1 MARLID
7 GIIGHQ
13 DIIQRFLSSL
23 EKGQLPHAYLFVG
36 PAGVGR
42 KATALALAQA
52 FLCEKSPKVCG
63 VCGSCLR
70 ITSFVSHKVTKTSPT
85 AGSGT
90 ESLLVIEPEK
100 NQIRIDQA
108 HQVLEFLN
116 FKSVS
121 KNRLVIIN
129 GADLLNPQSANALLK
144 SIEEPPEG
152 TYFFLIAPSPAH
164 VLSTIRSR
172 AQVVS
177 FKPLTVA
184 EMKKK
189 ASAPEWALKA
199 SQGSF
204 ERLAQLLEKD
214 EQEIRESAL
223 VWLQDWAQE
232 PQAYLRSEH
241 RDLVRDREVARSLAH
256 HLSWL
261 LRDALYLKLGAQDK
275 VLNSDKVSSLQKI
288 TAEISNEDLQRACEK
303 ALWIEQKLDAN
314 QDASLVFEQFWIETR
329 P

>member
-1 MARLID
+1 MARLVD
-7 GIIGHQ
+7 RIIGHQ
-13 DIIQRFLSSL
+13 DIIQRFLKSL
-23 EKGQLPHAYLFVG
+23 ENGTLPHAYLFVG
-36 PAGVGR
+36 PSGVGR

-70 ITSFVSHKVTKTSPT
+70 VTSFVSHKITKASPT
-85 AGSGT
+85 AGQGT

-108 HQVLEFLN
+108 RQILDFLN
-116 FKSVS
+116 LKSVS
-121 KNRLVIIN
+121 KNRVVIIN
-129 GADLLNPQSANALLK
+129 GAELLNPQAANSLLK
-144 SIEEPPEG
+144 SLEEPPEG

-164 VLSTIRSR
+164 VLSTLRSR
-172 AQVVS
+172 SQVVS
-177 FKPLTVA
+177 FRPLTVE
-184 EMKKK
+184 EMKTKV
-189 ASAPEWALKA
+189 SAPEWALKA

-204 ERLAQLLEKD
+204 ERLSQLLEKD

-223 VWLQDWAQE
+223 AWLQDWTTEEQG
-232 PQAYLRSEH
+232 YLKPEH
-241 RDLVRDREVARSLAH
+241 KDLVRDRENARSLAH

-261 LRDALYLKLGAQDK
+261 LRDALYLKLGADEK
-275 VLNSDKVSSLQKI
+275 VLNSDKISQLQKI
-288 TAEISNEDLQRACEK
+288 TSEISSEHLQRSCEK